1 MTRKLFFV
9 PVAIA
14 LALLSTGC
22 EKAQVET
29 SSPEDSITNPK
40 PDWQDTIVISFEFGD
55 EARTRATLEEA
66 KVKDLWLFD
75 YVGGSLVQSIHQSS
89 TDAGF
94 GSVSIGVAYGTHTF
108 YAVASAGTDAT
119 TSGTTITWVKPGD
132 TFYLSKQ
139 VDVQPS
145 GTSVSMQ
152 LKRVSTRLRVSVT
165 DEVPAD
171 MVSLTVTGL
180 WYYAFDYL
188 SGEAAGAQSGT
199 RTIAIP
205 SSYAGTTGQ
214 LTAGFYSLCPIAGY
228 STDITIA
235 ARRSDESA
243 IKEVVMSDVP
253 FVRNRQTAVSGG
265 MSSTSRGLSL
275 SVDDQWDDDY
285 TAAW

>member
-1 MTRKLFFV
+1 MTRKSFIV

-14 LALLSTGC
+14 LACLATGC
-22 EKAQVET
+22 EKAQVANINSDT
-29 SSPEDSITNPK
+29 ITNPK

-55 EARTRATLEEA
+55 EARTRATLEDA
-66 KVKDLWLFD
+66 KIKDLWLFD
-75 YVGGSLVQSIHQSS
+75 YVGGELAQSVHQSS

-94 GSVSIGVAYGTHTF
+94 GSVSLGVTYGSHTF

-119 TSGTTITWVKPGD
+119 TSATTITWGKPGD
-132 TFYLSKQ
+132 TFYLSKS

-145 GTSVSMQ
+145 GTSVSML

-165 DEVPAD
+165 DELPAD
-171 MVSLTVTGL
+171 MTSLTVTAM

-188 SGEAAGAQSGT
+188 SGEAAGAQVAT
-199 RTIAIP
+199 RSVSVP

-214 LTAGFYSLCPIAGY
+214 LIAGFHSLCPIAGY
-228 STDITIA
+228 NTDITIA
-235 ARRSDESA
+235 ARRADESA

-253 FVRNRQTAVSGG
+253 FQRNRQSAVSGG
-265 MSSTSRGLSL
+265 LSSTSRGLSL

>member
-14 LALLSTGC
+14 LAMLSTGC

-29 SSPEDSITNPK
+29 STPEDSITNPK
-40 PDWQDTIVISFEFGD
+40 PDWRDTIVISFEFGD

-89 TDAGF
+89 TDVGF
-94 GSVSIGVAYGTHTF
+94 GSVSLGVAYGSHTF

-152 LKRVSTRLRVSVT
+152 LKRVATRLRVSVT
-165 DEVPAD
+165 DEVPSD
-171 MVSLTVTGL
+171 MASIAVTGL

-188 SGEAAGAQSGT
+188 SGEAAGSQSAT